1 MAYTE
6 TDAGS
11 GLDNVFDNSYIT
23 KSELYAI
30 LDQLKE
36 QTRFYELEVF
46 EVVEIDEN
54 PAQVVGRYVFS
65 EQGDSIDEIDGRTF
79 LPLNSNI
86 LQYPLRGELW
96 LGMSYKGQHYYLARL
111 SENIDNIN
119 FEKFNESSRVP
130 IQTTELY
137 RGRNVDGSDFVDIVP
152 ITPDISIGDTFVQG
166 RFNNYLKIGNTEN
179 TSSIEIR
186 NSDSSLFQMTNEK
199 KINLESVNDINIQ
212 SVSGDV
218 NIQSN
223 DKITLK
229 PTNSTIEFD
238 IKESGNGKIVNITN
252 EGVPFPELNL
262 AGFMKQING
271 VKKVFEGLQAGV
283 PLLPSPF
290 GIKKV
295 VEGLKGAKDFIDAT
309 INLEFLDQD
318 VLTTRT
324 LGELQAAL
332 PIPEGF
338 GNIITDVTNIT
349 DEQLSKVDKLL
360 EEADKL
366 KQKNDEIRS
375 AINLTDEDEARNLFN
390 NFDDSIPG
398 VSSIKEALSIT
409 DSDTGWQNFKDMG
422 GLDEFDEFQTKTEN
436 TANGAKTIK
445 SYKNLFN
452 RIGVNNEQK

>member
-152 ITPDISIGDTFVQG
+152 ITPDVSIGDTLVQG
-166 RFNNYLKIGNTEN
+166 RFNNYLKLGNTDN
-179 TSSIEIR
+179 VGIIEIS
-186 NSDSSLFQMTNEK
+186 NDTSLFQMTNEK
-199 KINLESVNDINIQ
+199 KINLESENDINIQ

-218 NIQSN
+218 NIQSD

-338 GNIITDVTNIT
+338 ENIITDVTNIT

-452 RIGVNNEQK
+452 RIGVNNE

>member
-152 ITPDISIGDTFVQG
+152 ITPDVSIGDTLVQG

>member
-152 ITPDISIGDTFVQG
+152 ITPDVSIGDTLVQG
-166 RFNNYLKIGNTEN
+166 RFNNYLKLGNTDN
-179 TSSIEIR
+179 VGIIEIS
-186 NSDSSLFQMTNEK
+186 NDTSLFQMTNEK
-199 KINLESVNDINIQ
+199 KINLFSENDINIQ

-218 NIQSN
+218 NIQSD

-290 GIKKV
+290 GIKKI

-338 GNIITDVTNIT
+338 ENIITDVTNIT

-409 DSDTGWQNFKDMG
+409 NSDTGWQNFKDMG

-452 RIGVNNEQK
+452 RIGVNNE

>member
-137 RGRNVDGSDFVDIVP
+137 RGRNADGSDFVDIVP
-152 ITPDISIGDTFVQG
+152 ITPDVSIGDTLVQG

-179 TSSIEIR
+179 TSSIEIK
-186 NSDSSLFQMTNEK
+186 NNDSSLFQMTNEK

-218 NIQSN
+218 NIQSD

-338 GNIITDVTNIT
+338 ENIITDVTNIT

-452 RIGVNNEQK
+452 RIGVNNE

>member
-152 ITPDISIGDTFVQG
+152 ITPDVSIGDTLVQG

-199 KINLESVNDINIQ
+199 KINLFSENDINIQ
-212 SVSGDV
+212 SVSEDV
-218 NIQSN
+218 NIQSD

-290 GIKKV
+290 GIKKI

-409 DSDTGWQNFKDMG
+409 NSDTGWQNFKDMG

-452 RIGVNNEQK
+452 RIGVNNE

>member
-152 ITPDISIGDTFVQG
+152 ITPDVSIGDTLVQG

-179 TSSIEIR
+179 TSSIEIK
-186 NSDSSLFQMTNEK
+186 NNDSSLFQMTNEK
-199 KINLESVNDINIQ
+199 KINLFSENDINIQ

>member
-137 RGRNVDGSDFVDIVP
+137 RGRNADGSDFVDIVP
-152 ITPDISIGDTFVQG
+152 ITPDVSIGDTLVQG

-199 KINLESVNDINIQ
+199 KINLFSENDINIQ

-452 RIGVNNEQK
+452 RIGVNNE

>member
-152 ITPDISIGDTFVQG
+152 ITPDVSIGDTLVQG

-199 KINLESVNDINIQ
+199 KINLFSENDINIQ

-218 NIQSN
+218 NIQSD

-324 LGELQAAL
+324 IGELQAAL

-452 RIGVNNEQK
+452 RIGVNNE

>member
-152 ITPDISIGDTFVQG
+152 ITPDVSIGDTLVQG
-166 RFNNYLKIGNTEN
+166 RFNNYLKLGNTDN
-179 TSSIEIR
+179 VGIIEIS
-186 NSDSSLFQMTNEK
+186 NDTSLFQMTNEK
-199 KINLESVNDINIQ
+199 KINLESENDINIT
-212 SVSGDV
+212 SKVGDV
-218 NIQSN
+218 NITA
-223 DKITLK
+223 DEVIKLK

-238 IKESGNGKIVNITN
+238 ISESGNGKIVNITN

-338 GNIITDVTNIT
+338 ENIITDVTNIT

-452 RIGVNNEQK
+452 RIGVNNE

>member
-152 ITPDISIGDTFVQG
+152 ITPDVSIGDTLVQG

-186 NSDSSLFQMTNEK
+186 NNDSSLFQMTNEK
-199 KINLESVNDINIQ
+199 KINLFSENDINIQ

-218 NIQSN
+218 NIQSD

-290 GIKKV
+290 GIKKI

-409 DSDTGWQNFKDMG
+409 NSDTGWQNFKDMG

>member
-137 RGRNVDGSDFVDIVP
+137 RGRNADGSDFVDIVP
-152 ITPDISIGDTFVQG
+152 ITPDVSIGDTLVQG

-199 KINLESVNDINIQ
+199 KINLFSENDINIQ

>member
-137 RGRNVDGSDFVDIVP
+137 RGRNADGSDFVDIVP
-152 ITPDISIGDTFVQG
+152 ITPDVSIGDTLVQG

-179 TSSIEIR
+179 TSSIEIK
-186 NSDSSLFQMTNEK
+186 NNDSSLFQMTNEK

-338 GNIITDVTNIT
+338 ENIITDVTNIT

-452 RIGVNNEQK
+452 RIGVNNE

>member
-54 PAQVVGRYVFS
+54 LAQVVGRYVFS

-152 ITPDISIGDTFVQG
+152 ITPDVSIGDTLVQG

-199 KINLESVNDINIQ
+199 KINLFSENDINIQ
-212 SVSGDV
+212 SVSEDV
-218 NIQSN
+218 NIQSD

-290 GIKKV
+290 GIKKI

-409 DSDTGWQNFKDMG
+409 NSDTGWQNFKDMG

-452 RIGVNNEQK
+452 RIGVNNE

>member
-152 ITPDISIGDTFVQG
+152 ITPDVSIGDTLVQG
-166 RFNNYLKIGNTEN
+166 RFNNYLKLGNTDN
-179 TSSIEIR
+179 VGIIEIS
-186 NSDSSLFQMTNEK
+186 NDTSLFQMTNEK
-199 KINLESVNDINIQ
+199 KINLESENDINIT
-212 SVSGDV
+212 SKVGDV
-218 NIQSN
+218 NITA
-223 DKITLK
+223 DEVIKLK

-238 IKESGNGKIVNITN
+238 ISESGNGKIVNITN

-338 GNIITDVTNIT
+338 ENIITDVTNIT

-375 AINLTDEDEARNLFN
+375 AINLTDEDEARRLFN

-452 RIGVNNEQK
+452 RIGVNNE

>member
-96 LGMSYKGQHYYLARL
+96 LGMGYKGQHYYLARL

-152 ITPDISIGDTFVQG
+152 ITPDVSIGDTLVQG

-199 KINLESVNDINIQ
+199 KINLFSENDINIQ

-218 NIQSN
+218 NIQSD

-290 GIKKV
+290 GIKKI

-409 DSDTGWQNFKDMG
+409 NSDTGWQNFKDMG

-452 RIGVNNEQK
+452 RIGVNNE

>member
-152 ITPDISIGDTFVQG
+152 ITPDVSIGDTLVQG

-199 KINLESVNDINIQ
+199 KINLFSENDINIQ

-218 NIQSN
+218 NIQSD

-290 GIKKV
+290 GIKKI

-338 GNIITDVTNIT
+338 ENIITDVTNIT

-409 DSDTGWQNFKDMG
+409 NSDTGWQNFKDMG

-452 RIGVNNEQK
+452 RIGVNNE

>member
-1 MAYTE
+1 
-6 TDAGS
+6 
-11 GLDNVFDNSYIT
+11 
-23 KSELYAI
+23 
-30 LDQLKE
+30 
-36 QTRFYELEVF
+36 
-46 EVVEIDEN
+46 
-54 PAQVVGRYVFS
+54 
-65 EQGDSIDEIDGRTF
+65 
-79 LPLNSNI
+79 
-86 LQYPLRGELW
+86 
-96 LGMSYKGQHYYLARL
+96 MSYKGQHYYLARL

-152 ITPDISIGDTFVQG
+152 ITPDVSIGDTLVQG

-199 KINLESVNDINIQ
+199 KINLFSENDINIQ

-218 NIQSN
+218 NIQSD

-290 GIKKV
+290 GIKKI

-324 LGELQAAL
+324 LGELQSAL

-409 DSDTGWQNFKDMG
+409 DSDTGWQNFKDTG

-452 RIGVNNEQK
+452 RIGVNNE

>member
-152 ITPDISIGDTFVQG
+152 ITPDVSIGDTLVQG

-199 KINLESVNDINIQ
+199 KINLFSENDINIQ

-218 NIQSN
+218 NIQSD

-338 GNIITDVTNIT
+338 ENIITDVTNIT

-375 AINLTDEDEARNLFN
+375 AINLTDEDEARRLFN

-452 RIGVNNEQK
+452 RIGVNNE

>member
-152 ITPDISIGDTFVQG
+152 ITPDVSIGDTLVQG

-199 KINLESVNDINIQ
+199 KINLFSENDINIQ

-218 NIQSN
+218 NIQSD

-290 GIKKV
+290 GIKKI

-324 LGELQAAL
+324 LGELQSAL

-409 DSDTGWQNFKDMG
+409 DSDTGWQNFKDTG

-452 RIGVNNEQK
+452 RIGVNNE

>member
-1 MAYTE
+1 
-6 TDAGS
+6 
-11 GLDNVFDNSYIT
+11 
-23 KSELYAI
+23 
-30 LDQLKE
+30 
-36 QTRFYELEVF
+36 
-46 EVVEIDEN
+46 
-54 PAQVVGRYVFS
+54 
-65 EQGDSIDEIDGRTF
+65 
-79 LPLNSNI
+79 
-86 LQYPLRGELW
+86 
-96 LGMSYKGQHYYLARL
+96 
-111 SENIDNIN
+111 
-119 FEKFNESSRVP
+119 
-130 IQTTELY
+130 
-137 RGRNVDGSDFVDIVP
+137 
-152 ITPDISIGDTFVQG
+152 
-166 RFNNYLKIGNTEN
+166 
-179 TSSIEIR
+179 
-186 NSDSSLFQMTNEK
+186 
-199 KINLESVNDINIQ
+199 
-212 SVSGDV
+212 
-218 NIQSN
+218 
-223 DKITLK
+223 
-229 PTNSTIEFD
+229 
-238 IKESGNGKIVNITN
+238 
-252 EGVPFPELNL
+252 
-262 AGFMKQING
+262 MKQING

-290 GIKKV
+290 GIKKI

-324 LGELQAAL
+324 LGELQSAL

-409 DSDTGWQNFKDMG
+409 DSDTGWQNFKDTG

-452 RIGVNNEQK
+452 RIGVNNE

>member
-137 RGRNVDGSDFVDIVP
+137 RGRNADGSDFVDIVP
-152 ITPDISIGDTFVQG
+152 ITPDVSIGDTLVQG

-199 KINLESVNDINIQ
+199 KINLFSENDINIQ

-324 LGELQAAL
+324 IGELQAAL

>member
-137 RGRNVDGSDFVDIVP
+137 RGRNADGSDFVDIVP
-152 ITPDISIGDTFVQG
+152 ITPDVSIGDTLVQG

-252 EGVPFPELNL
+252 EGFPFPELNL

-338 GNIITDVTNIT
+338 ENIITDVTNIT

-452 RIGVNNEQK
+452 RIGVNNE

>member
-152 ITPDISIGDTFVQG
+152 ITPDVSIGDTLVQG

-179 TSSIEIR
+179 TSSIEIK
-186 NSDSSLFQMTNEK
+186 NNDSSLFQMTNEK

-218 NIQSN
+218 NIQSD

-338 GNIITDVTNIT
+338 ENIITDVTNIT

-452 RIGVNNEQK
+452 RIGVNNE